1 MSLKDRLSSEFKDA
15 LKQRDSIRKNV
26 INMTRAAI
34 KQYEIDNKVE
44 LDDKGVQ
51 NVIAKQVKM
60 RKDALDDFEKEN
72 RADLLEQYKAEI
84 NILMK
89 YMPEQLTED
98 ELKKIVSDVAHRI
111 GVQDKKDMGK
121 LMGAV
126 MPEVKGRA
134 DGNIVRIVVESFL
147 K

>member
-15 LKQRDSIRKNV
+15 LKQRDSIRKDA

-44 LDDKGVQ
+44 LDDKGIQ
-51 NVIAKQVKM
+51 EVIAKQVKM
-60 RKDALDDFEKEN
+60 RKDALDDFEKDN

-84 NILMK
+84 DILMK

-98 ELKKIVSDVAHRI
+98 ELQTIVLDVAHRI

-134 DGNIVRIVVESFL
+134 DGKIVRKVVESIL